1 MAAGKNSAAGA
12 GCHVQPATG
21 EAISFNDIVMRLP
34 GARVVT
40 TAATGT
46 FTGVAVRFAQDGGN
60 AEMFELVL
68 VGQDR
73 RQDLVIGRWDDGD
86 IAAVWRAVAA
96 ASGLPLMLER
106 EDGVIVCP
114 RPQVGRLL
122 LGPIRIRRRHG
133 LLSGRRPRFL
143 VRRKTGKP
151 LLRPVRVHGRD
162 MMARD

>member
-12 GCHVQPATG
+12 GCHVQPAAG

-34 GARVVT
+34 GARVILPG
-40 TAATGT
+40 AAGT
-46 FTGVAVRFAQDGGN
+46 FAGVAVRFVPEEGD

-68 VGQDR
+68 VGHDR
-73 RQDLVIGRWDDGD
+73 RRDLVIGRWDDGD
-86 IAAVWRAVAA
+86 IAAVWRSVAA
-96 ASGLPLMLER
+96 TSGLPLLLER

-114 RPQVGRLL
+114 RPQIGRLQ
-122 LGPIRIRRRHG
+122 LGEIRIRRRHG
-133 LLSGRRPRFL
+133 LLNGRRPRFL

-151 LLRPVRVHGRD
+151 LMRPVRVHGRD